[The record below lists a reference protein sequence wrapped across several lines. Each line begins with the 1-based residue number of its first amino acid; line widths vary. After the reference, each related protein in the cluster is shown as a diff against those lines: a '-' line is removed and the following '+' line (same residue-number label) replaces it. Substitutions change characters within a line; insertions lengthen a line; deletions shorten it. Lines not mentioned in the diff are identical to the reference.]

1 MFALQGPHLRKEI
14 QEIAPAENSLLL
26 FRKLRCVYRE
36 EGLVT
41 VSPYGLPLNCIFCW
55 IFKLF
60 LEHFIPVFFLLSTG
74 WARGVLSR
82 EKRITFRASP
92 KGNGL

>member
-41 VSPYGLPLNCIFCW
+41 VSPYGLPKATARSSFQIENF
-55 IFKLF
+55 LF
-60 LEHFIPVFFLLSTG
+60 LTRSRHRGSLIRVAFGSRNSLLFS
-74 WARGVLSR
+74 
-82 EKRITFRASP
+82 F
-92 KGNGL
+92 

>member
-26 FRKLRCVYRE
+26 FRKLKCVYRE

-60 LEHFIPVFFLLSTG
+60 LEHFVPVFFPVVG
-74 WARGVLSR
+74 
-82 EKRITFRASP
+82 
-92 KGNGL
+92 GLGGGCPFPGKMNYI